1 MKTIIFGG
9 NGQLGHELTTQLQA
23 RAEESG
29 IEIVSLTRQQCDVTD
44 FDQLQ
49 EAFAA
54 HAPAM
59 VFNATAYNAVDKA
72 EDEPDE
78 AMRLN
83 ALVPAQMALLC
94 SQVGAGFVHYST
106 DYVFGAGYSS
116 PISELETPTPISVY
130 GKSKL
135 LGEQMVLQ
143 NHPTDS
149 FVIRCCGLYGERR
162 ANFVRTMVRC
172 ALQGR
177 ALRVVSDQFISP
189 TWVKP
194 LAHASLEL
202 LMESER
208 APRGVYHVVT
218 QGACSWYE
226 YAAAIFDILDLDAD
240 LSSVLQSEWAAPA
253 PRPAYSV
260 LDNAKLRLLGLD
272 SMPDWH
278 ACLESFLEAH
288 GQQLVED
295 VRAELT

>member
-1 MKTIIFGG
+1 MNTIIFGA
-9 NGQLGHELTTQLQA
+9 NGQLGHELTAQLEA
-23 RAEESG
+23 RADESG
-29 IEIVSLTRQQCDVTD
+29 LDIIALTREQCDVTD
-44 FDQLQ
+44 FEQL
-49 EAFAA
+49 EAAFAEY
-54 HAPAM
+54 APAM

-83 ALVPAQMALLC
+83 ALVPGQMALLC

-106 DYVFGAGYSS
+106 DYVFGAGYTS

-135 LGEQMVLQ
+135 LGEQMVMQ
-143 NHPTDS
+143 NHISDS

-162 ANFVRTMVRC
+162 ANFVRTMIRC

-177 ALRVVSDQFISP
+177 SLKVVSDQFISP

-202 LMESER
+202 VMASER
-208 APRGVYHVVT
+208 APRGVYHAVT

-253 PRPAYSV
+253 PRPSYSV
-260 LDNAKLRLLGLD
+260 LDNAKLRLLDLD
-272 SMPDWH
+272 TLPDWH
-278 ACLESFLEAH
+278 TCLESFLKEH
-288 GQQLVED
+288 GDDLVQ
-295 VRAELT
+295 AIKNELA